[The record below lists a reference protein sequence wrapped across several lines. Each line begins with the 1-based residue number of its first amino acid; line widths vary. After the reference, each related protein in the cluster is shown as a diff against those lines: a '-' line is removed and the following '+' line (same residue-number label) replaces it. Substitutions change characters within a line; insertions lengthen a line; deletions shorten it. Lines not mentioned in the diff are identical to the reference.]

1 MEGEREIQKEGERYR
16 KGEKEKIGYLLIFTK
31 IQNVITKSRD
41 ISEIQNRH
49 PLTASRALVT
59 SA

>member
-1 MEGEREIQKEGERYR
+1 MEGEREIQKEGERDTERER
-16 KGEKEKIGYLLIFTK
+16 KRKLVIFTK